1 MLRRTFYFNKRRER
15 KVDLDKTQSTI
26 KQSIELN
33 LKQSNKRG
41 DSDLVDLSKLKENF
55 SFNLKDIDQALISIF
70 KKELNEYIVVN
81 NEYLKNK
88 SLEEKSRVSY
98 AT

>member
-15 KVDLDKTQSTI
+15 KVDLDKTQSAI
-26 KQSIELN
+26 KQQIELT

-41 DSDLVDLSKLKENF
+41 DSDIVDLSKLKENF
-55 SFNLKDIDQALISIF
+55 CFNLKDMDQTVISLF
-70 KKELNEYIVVN
+70 KKELNEYIAVN

-88 SLEEKSRVSY
+88 SLEEKSRVSLN
-98 AT
+98 